1 LVRGD
6 EIAILKYDMSFGFVD
21 EVNGHLDIL
30 ILNGVFFLDCQDRLV
45 LPGFIYLFQPELS
58 LNPVFDRFQIQMILH
73 DIDENVFLLHLVA
86 VVGLHLIDSGESGTN
101 VVFALLELKGL
112 TSAIGVGH
120 QGAYVVLAPIPQRVS
135 YFIELQVVQVVETD
149 FNLDGVVL
157 PAELRSLDDHLV
169 LSREHIVKDELVVR
183 DLHVL
188 LRVLEED
195 LYRDAVDVSV
205 DFSRH

>member
-1 LVRGD
+1 
-6 EIAILKYDMSFGFVD
+6 MSFGFVD

-30 ILNGVFFLDCQDRLV
+30 ILNGVFFLDCQDRFV

-73 DIDENVFLLHLVA
+73 DIDEDVFLLHLVA
-86 VVGLHLIDSGESGTN
+86 VVRLHLIDAGESGAD
-101 VVFALLELKGL
+101 VVFALFELKGL
-112 TSAIGVGH
+112 ASAVGVGH
-120 QGAYVVLAPIPQRVS
+120 QGAYVVLATIPQRVS
-135 YFIELQVVQVVETD
+135 YFMELQVVQVVETD

-169 LSREHIVKDELVVR
+169 LSRKHIVKDELVVR
-183 DLHVL
+183 GLHVL

-195 LYRDAVDVSV
+195 IYRGAVDVAV
-205 DFSRH
+205 DFSRD